1 MSPRAFLVLYVGAIG
16 GLLEWNKWS
25 RRARN
30 RLARSLQMGVKLTTN
45 HAFPPRDRALFP
57 KTTNYRQ
64 RRRFA
69 EVATMRVSSTPLL
82 PALLQLYVAGCVRRS
97 VAQRPLFT
105 GVRGRLILRS
115 PDAGSCMDYPVG
127 PTEGRLA
134 RATSIEANTTYSGAG

>member
-1 MSPRAFLVLYVGAIG
+1 M
-16 GLLEWNKWS
+16 EWNKWS
-25 RRARN
+25 RLARN

-82 PALLQLYVAGCVRRS
+82 PASAFKRVTRPGFPSRGAAPLALSLQLVSFPFG
-97 VAQRPLFT
+97 
-105 GVRGRLILRS
+105 
-115 PDAGSCMDYPVG
+115 
-127 PTEGRLA
+127 LA
-134 RATSIEANTTYSGAG
+134 DLEL